1 MSKLA
6 DIETSLILDDEQ
18 LDGNAFIGEKEGT
31 ANDVK
36 DMMRM
41 GKEQQLRVSF
51 APWHLSSLTADHMPA
66 SVTLASSPSS
76 ASP

>member
-6 DIETSLILDDEQ
+6 DIETSIYLDDDQ

-41 GKEQQLRVSF
+41 GKEQQLRVSCTPCNRSCSTTDYMSF
-51 APWHLSSLTADHMPA
+51 